1 MTYLG
6 WYDPD
11 KKKPAQKKLEDAIAR
26 YRSKWGRAP
35 AMALVN
41 HAAGPLE
48 VTGVEIRY
56 VGHVPTSAFFVGEEE
71 NDE

>member
-26 YRSKWGRAP
+26 YRELYVFDADGRW
-35 AMALVN
+35 VGRRSE
-41 HAAGPLE
+41 AA
-48 VTGVEIRY
+48 
-56 VGHVPTSAFFVGEEE
+56 A
-71 NDE
+71 